1 MPKVKK
7 PHSLPDPNLPIGG
20 TSEGSDDMS
29 HEEWHDIQQSVGALG
44 PQVKIN
50 EKSNANKNKA
60 KGYAKAKAIGKKYG

>member
-20 TSEGSDDMS
+20 TSEESDDMS

-50 EKSNANKNKA
+50 EKSKANENKR
-60 KGYAKAKAIGKKYG
+60 KGYAKAKKISKKYG